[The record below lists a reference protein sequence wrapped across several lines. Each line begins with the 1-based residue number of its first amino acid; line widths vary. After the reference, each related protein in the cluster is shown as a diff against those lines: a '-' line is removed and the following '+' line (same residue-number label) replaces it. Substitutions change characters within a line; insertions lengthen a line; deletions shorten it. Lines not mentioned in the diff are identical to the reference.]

1 MISKGSSTLNG
12 VAGKC
17 NKTDQGPLLSC
28 LLRWRECK
36 GERVECA
43 LSRFYQQGETFI
55 FGLPTKYDV
64 LCDPS
69 DSYSDHIGNCC
80 FRIVAA
86 MWLPRY
92 IELKNGG
99 FLSYDV
105 NSEESRVLLMAE
117 FMQSLSTCNPPSRFL
132 ALDTTVGRWQPL
144 SDAYVVQKIDATLRT
159 IAIILISRG
168 QN

>member
-1 MISKGSSTLNG
+1 MCHHDESTSPQVSHKNESEGGLTGPLKQFTSISTNDEASANVISKGSSTLNG

-28 LLRWRECK
+28 LFRWRECK

-86 MWLPRY
+86 MWH
-92 IELKNGG
+92 
-99 FLSYDV
+99 V
-105 NSEESRVLLMAE
+105 A
-117 FMQSLSTCNPPSRFL
+117 
-132 ALDTTVGRWQPL
+132 APL
-144 SDAYVVQKIDATLRT
+144 HRIDWL
-159 IAIILISRG
+159 
-168 QN
+168 